1 MMVMIMIMSM
11 TMAMTMAMMVKA
23 NDRVTGY
30 PAPRIPVIGLAGPSL
45 IPAKQK
51 IFHIP
56 GNIPVFG
63 KCHHPGWKE
72 VHDKQTTRM
81 GLDHLTWMQRWQR
94 LESLAGPKFL
104 LPLKEV
110 YREVFQLL
118 LSLSGAIHGCDSTGI
133 GQGLVMALRHQQ
145 IPKLTFKG
153 FPDPCMKSCDG
164 LSHKTR
170 RWTQHCFW

>member
-1 MMVMIMIMSM
+1 
-11 TMAMTMAMMVKA
+11 
-23 NDRVTGY
+23 
-30 PAPRIPVIGLAGPSL
+30 
-45 IPAKQK
+45 
-51 IFHIP
+51 
-56 GNIPVFG
+56 
-63 KCHHPGWKE
+63 
-72 VHDKQTTRM
+72 M
-81 GLDHLTWMQRWQR
+81 GFDHLTWMQRWQR

-164 LSHKTR
+164 LSHKKKEINTTLFLVEQPWNDSGGGCPDMFSFGFQLWTIGAGGQIACKGQLQVMTMFFKGLTR
-170 RWTQHCFW
+170 CQHFSLVSRDVSWVSGGWRRRQRSSLIDQ

>member
-1 MMVMIMIMSM
+1 MMMVMIMIMSM

-63 KCHHPGWKE
+63 KCHHPG
-72 VHDKQTTRM
+72 
-81 GLDHLTWMQRWQR
+81 
-94 LESLAGPKFL
+94 
-104 LPLKEV
+104 
-110 YREVFQLL
+110 
-118 LSLSGAIHGCDSTGI
+118 
-133 GQGLVMALRHQQ
+133 
-145 IPKLTFKG
+145 
-153 FPDPCMKSCDG
+153 
-164 LSHKTR
+164 
-170 RWTQHCFW
+170 